1 MSHSSTNSALTTVT
15 CTAPQRE
22 RIYARMKAKGIPTD
36 VVSPRLTPYLSAAGL
51 CWRPGHQ
58 LDQALRAIT
67 FSTAARL
74 LRELGQTY

>member
-1 MSHSSTNSALTTVT
+1 MNTSSSNSALTTVT

-22 RIYARMKAKGIPTD
+22 RIYARMRSKGIATD
-36 VVSPRLTPYLSAAGL
+36 VVTPRLTPYLAAAGL
-51 CWRPGHQ
+51 RWCPGHQ
-58 LDQALRAIT
+58 LDRALRSVT